1 MVLTKHG
8 LVIPD
13 GMTERQL
20 QEVREL
26 AGRCAKADSL
36 ELKLNWGMLEHRPR
50 GTANDFL
57 WYERGKLVGF
67 LALYHFVPK
76 EAEVGGM
83 VHPDF
88 RQKGIFNALTDAA
101 LQSARKQAIPS
112 LLFACPRQS
121 QGAKAFAEARRA
133 AYTLSDYGMKLVE
146 QVDTEQTSGIRLTRG
161 VKSQRELLIR
171 LDSLGFNASEEES
184 EALVDMTLDNPPQ
197 DTPYIA
203 YNEEGE
209 AVGRISSH
217 IRDGNAHFF
226 CFSVV
231 PQHRRKGYGRQILLS
246 AIGLAKKQG
255 LRSMTLEVACNNAE
269 ALTLYHRCGFRE
281 TYINDYYRLDTQAFV
296 REEIC
301 TGY

>member
-1 MVLTKHG
+1 MIKHG
-8 LVIPD
+8 LIIPD
-13 GMTERQL
+13 GMTERQI

-88 RQKGIFNALTDAA
+88 RQRGIFSALTEAA
-101 LQSARKQAIPS
+101 LQSARKQNIPA

-121 QGAKAFAEARRA
+121 ASAKAFVESRRA
-133 AYTLSDYGMKLVE
+133 VYAISDYGMKLVE
-146 QVDTEQTSGIRLTRG
+146 QVDTGELSGIRLARG
-161 VKSQRELLIR
+161 VKSQRQLLIR
-171 LDSLGFNASEEES
+171 LDSLGFDSSEEES

-246 AIGLAKKQG
+246 AISLAKKQG

-281 TYINDYYRLDTQAFV
+281 TYINDYYRLDTQTFV

>member
-1 MVLTKHG
+1 
-8 LVIPD
+8 
-13 GMTERQL
+13 MTERQI

-26 AGRCAKADSL
+26 AGLCAKADSL
-36 ELKLNWGMLEHRPR
+36 ELKLNWSMLEHRPR

-83 VHPDF
+83 VHPDY
-88 RQKGIFNALTDAA
+88 RQKGIFSALTNAA
-101 LQSARKQAIPS
+101 LQSARKQNIPS
-112 LLFACPRQS
+112 LLFVCPRQS
-121 QGAKAFAEARRA
+121 PSAKAFVESRRA
-133 AYTLSDYGMKLVE
+133 VYSISEYGMKLVE
-146 QVDTEQTSGIRLTRG
+146 HVEQKEPGSIRLKRG
-161 VKSQRELLIR
+161 VKSQRDLMIK
-171 LDSLGFNASEEES
+171 LDSLGFDSTEEES
-184 EALVDMTLDNPPQ
+184 ETLVDMTLDNPPQ

-203 YNEEGE
+203 YNEEGK
-209 AVGRISSH
+209 AVGRINSH

-231 PQHRRKGYGRQILLS
+231 PEHRRKGYGRQILLS

-255 LRSMTLEVACNNAE
+255 LRSMTLEVACNNSE

-281 TYINDYYRLDTQAFV
+281 TYISDYYRLETQAYLL
-296 REEIC
+296 EEIC
-301 TGY
+301 GGY